1 MHTERETVSSGM
13 TDESWNLPWRE
24 VVTSSF
30 RHRRMIVV
38 ITVVGAL
45 VAGIS
50 RFIAPPLYEARAT
63 LMLAQN
69 RVEEQ
74 VSSEEGAI
82 RQTGRIDET
91 LVNTEVMWLRSK
103 AVLSEL
109 LQPWRTELEIDRARG
124 PSGMLVGIIGFPL
137 RIPGM
142 VYRSLHGTR
151 APTAFDAWVDSVR
164 DRLVVSSFPKTN
176 VIELSLKDP
185 RKEFATAA
193 LEALIAYR
201 MARQASF
208 SQQDEAMEFYDAQ
221 SRLLGE
227 RVRQAEDALQAF
239 YQREGIVGGPKER
252 DAMRDRLADIRTSL
266 AKAGTELA
274 EARVRVDFLRKAL
287 RELPRVTAAGESGA
301 SVQNQI
307 LALMLERSKLLS
319 SYAPTS
325 VKIVDLDRQIAEAK
339 RLLSEERKLIN
350 DASAAPNPTYTD
362 VQTELIQTQA
372 NLVALEARQVALTG
386 EERGYLEQLQ
396 NLVKGTSTLERLETD
411 LERAKEGLRTYIRKR
426 EDARFSNALDTSQ
439 ILNIAVTE
447 PPAVHAT
454 PAPARAGTYAL
465 LGALVGLVVGVALA
479 YARDLIDPTVKS
491 AAEVNRLT
499 GLPIIGEVF
508 R

>member
-1 MHTERETVSSGM
+1 MHTERETVSAG
-13 TDESWNLPWRE
+13 TVDESWNLPWRE
-24 VVTSSF
+24 VVRSSF
-30 RHRRMIVV
+30 RHRRTILV
-38 ITVVGAL
+38 ITAVGAL

-50 RFIAPPLYEARAT
+50 RFIAPPRYEARAT

-82 RQTGRIDET
+82 RQTPRIDET
-91 LVNTEVMWLRSK
+91 LVNNEVTWLRSK
-103 AVLSEL
+103 AVLREV
-109 LQPWRTELEIDRARG
+109 LQPWRTELETDQARG
-124 PSGMLVGIIGFPL
+124 PVGLLVGVIGLPL

-142 VYRSLHGTR
+142 IYRLLHGTP
-151 APTAFDAWVDSVR
+151 APSGFDTWVDSVR
-164 DRLVVSSFPKTN
+164 DRLVVSSFPKAN
-176 VIELSLKDP
+176 VIELSLKDA
-185 RKEFATAA
+185 RKEFATEA
-193 LEALIAYR
+193 LTALIAYR

-221 SRLLGE
+221 SRLLAE

-252 DAMRDRLADIRTSL
+252 DAMRDRLADIRTAL
-266 AKAGTELA
+266 AKTGTELA
-274 EARVRVDFLRKAL
+274 ETRVRVDFLQKAV

-339 RLLSEERKLIN
+339 RLLSEERKLIT
-350 DASAAPNPTYTD
+350 DAAAAPNPTYTD
-362 VQTELIQTQA
+362 VQTEFIQTQA
-372 NLVALEARQVALTG
+372 NLVALEARQIALAG

-396 NLVKGTSTLERLETD
+396 KLVKGTSTLEQLETD
-411 LERAKEGLRTYIRKR
+411 LDRAKEGLRTYIRKR
-426 EDARFSNALDTSQ
+426 EDARFANALDTSQ

-447 PPAVHAT
+447 PPAVPAT
-454 PAPARAGTYAL
+454 PAPARVGTYTL
-465 LGALVGLVVGVALA
+465 FGALVGLIAGMALA
-479 YARDLIDPTVKS
+479 YVRDLVDPTVKS

-499 GLPIIGEVF
+499 GLPIIGEVL